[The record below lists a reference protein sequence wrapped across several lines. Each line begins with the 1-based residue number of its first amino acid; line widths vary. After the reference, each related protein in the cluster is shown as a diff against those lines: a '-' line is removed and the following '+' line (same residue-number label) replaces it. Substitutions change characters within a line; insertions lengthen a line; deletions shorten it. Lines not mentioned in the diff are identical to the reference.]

1 MKQTIIVYS
10 NYVEVSRKGG
20 RLYIETP
27 KTKCSIPLSN
37 IDGILIFGKSYLT
50 SEAISLCMKKQ
61 IPIILFTIYGKIKG
75 QILPP
80 ANSETTNKRIKQF
93 GLYFFKRFEI
103 AKYLIK
109 RKYNEIER
117 TFNVELWEL
126 KPKIDEVTDYTSLL
140 GIEGIATKVMFQK
153 FESMI
158 KDTEFKF
165 LDRNYRPPKDE
176 VNALLSF
183 IYTLGY
189 NLATGIIV
197 LKGFDP
203 FISFLHFKR
212 GKHAAFASDLM
223 EIIRP
228 KLTLFSA
235 ELITKN
241 KIIKED
247 FVKEN
252 NYFYLKKQA
261 IYKILE
267 EFNQLKEELITSMKK
282 FLTDLEN
289 FDS

>member
-1 MKQTIIVYS
+1 MKQTVIIYS
-10 NYVEVSRKGG
+10 NYVEISRKGE
-20 RLYIETP
+20 RLFVKTP
-27 KTKCSIPLSN
+27 KTKSSIPLSN

-80 ANSETTNKRIKQF
+80 AVSEATNKRIKQF
-93 GLYFFKRFEI
+93 GLYFFERLEI
-103 AKYLIK
+103 AKYLVKMKIT
-109 RKYNEIER
+109 EIEH
-117 TFNVELWEL
+117 TFNTELEEL
-126 KPKIDEVTDYTSLL
+126 KLKIDKATDYASLL

-153 FESMI
+153 FEKMI
-158 KDTEFKF
+158 RDKGFKF
-165 LDRNYRPPKDE
+165 LDRNYHPPKDE
-176 VNALLSF
+176 ANALLSF
-183 IYTLGY
+183 VYILGY
-189 NLATGIIV
+189 NLATGVII

-203 FISFLHFKR
+203 FISFLHSKR
-212 GKHAAFASDLM
+212 GKHAVFASDLM

-235 ELITKN
+235 KLIIEN

-252 NYFYLKKQA
+252 NYFLLKKQA

-267 EFNQLKEELITSMKK
+267 EFNQFKEELITSMKK
-282 FLTDLEN
+282 FLTEFEN
-289 FDS
+289 FNF